1 MVTNLNDSE
10 IRHERSLQMLFIS
23 SETEHPYLTSHPYLT
38 FLTKWIF
45 MFFARLKVSQVT

>member
-23 SETEHPYLTSHPYLT
+23 SETEHPYLTSLV